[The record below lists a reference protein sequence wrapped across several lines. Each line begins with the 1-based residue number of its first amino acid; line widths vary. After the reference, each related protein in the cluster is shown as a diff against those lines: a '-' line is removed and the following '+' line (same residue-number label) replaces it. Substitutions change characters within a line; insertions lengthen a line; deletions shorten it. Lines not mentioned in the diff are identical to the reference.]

1 MNKINTQHTK
11 MNKTK
16 SELKKLFNKNIYS
29 ALESAMSIKTD
40 NMSEKDFKNLVHF
53 ILSVKCQLI

>member
-1 MNKINTQHTK
+1 MTKINTQHTK
-11 MNKTK
+11 MYKSK
-16 SELKKLFNKNIYS
+16 SELQHLFKKHIYS

-40 NMSEKDFKNLVHF
+40 DMSDKDFKNLVQF

>member
-1 MNKINTQHTK
+1 MNKINSQQTK
-11 MNKTK
+11 MNKSK
-16 SELKKLFNKNIYS
+16 SELKKLFKKNIYS

-40 NMSEKDFKNLVHF
+40 DMSEKDFKNLVQF